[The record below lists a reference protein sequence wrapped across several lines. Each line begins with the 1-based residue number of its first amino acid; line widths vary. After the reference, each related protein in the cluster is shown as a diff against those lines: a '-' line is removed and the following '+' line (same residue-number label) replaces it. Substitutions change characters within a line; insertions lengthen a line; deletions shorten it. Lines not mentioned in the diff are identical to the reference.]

1 MDKKEIMEEIE
12 KFDINNVEF
21 NYDLSN
27 VFTILRFSHKLEQA
41 YLSSVS
47 KKQNEFIPLFLECV
61 SEWINQPENHQQ
73 VVINTTIKRFEP
85 MRLTDKQIQTII
97 GIYGLISN
105 EDVAYIKREYAI
117 KYLMENQ

>member
-1 MDKKEIMEEIE
+1 M
-12 KFDINNVEF
+12 
-21 NYDLSN
+21 
-27 VFTILRFSHKLEQA
+27 
-41 YLSSVS
+41 SSVS

-61 SEWINQPENHQQ
+61 SEWINRPENHQQ

-117 KYLMENQ
+117 KCLMENQ